1 MGSPIVPNPDTGPP
15 TQLTSAQV
23 AALTGSISASSSI
36 LGYTDNSVHSIN
48 ALVELV
54 YVRIGNE
61 VMAQSLSKLEGAISA
76 TKQALD
82 ALSTVQGLQNMISV
96 KSKSAI
102 PFTFSA
108 ANQTV
113 TYTKVS
119 ILGTT
124 SSLTFIPAGVTT
136 TTILTFPFS
145 ETVGT
150 PALVTDTILTLTATT
165 VATIVVNNN
174 ASNYMSAYNLVA
186 SAYYKPIDPFFSISV
201 PPANATDPVP
211 SAVAITATTSAQLT
225 GAQLTAFNW
234 YKGQLLSSR
243 GILSGLISAL
253 GPLTPTLP
261 NGNQDPTTLLA
272 KLKIVYQ
279 NMPSTNTSFSGF
291 KNWVLDGYATH
302 NSTSV
307 ANQGLIQQQITNAI
321 VAGESLN
328 SSQNA
333 SVRRYMF
340 IFEQYYQS
348 ATSIISALNQSM
360 LNIARKVSGGNT

>member
-1 MGSPIVPNPDTGPP
+1 MGSPIVPNPEIGNP
-15 TQLTSAQV
+15 TQLTPEQI
-23 AALTGSISASSSI
+23 AALTGYLTASSSI

-61 VMAQSLSKLEGAISA
+61 IMAQSLSKLEGAISA
-76 TKQALD
+76 TKQALE
-82 ALSTVQGLQNMISV
+82 ALSVIQGLQNMISV

-113 TYTKVS
+113 TFTR
-119 ILGTT
+119 
-124 SSLTFIPAGVTT
+124 AVTT
-136 TTILTFPFS
+136 GTLTNVATTIGT
-145 ETVGT
+145 TVGT
-150 PALVTDTILTLTATT
+150 TPMTTNTITTLPLTATSL
-165 VATIVVNNN
+165 ASLVVNNN
-174 ASNYMSAYNLVA
+174 AGSYMSGYYVVA
-186 SAYYKPIDPFFSISV
+186 SAYYKPIDPFFSVSM
-201 PPANATDPVP
+201 PPPTAGAVAP
-211 SAVAITATTSAQLT
+211 SAVALNVTTSAQMN
-225 GAQLTAFNW
+225 ASQAAAYAW
-234 YKGQLLSSR
+234 YKGQLGSSR

-253 GPLTPTLP
+253 GPLTPPLP
-261 NGNQDPTTLLA
+261 NGSQDPTTLLA
-272 KLKIVYQ
+272 KLKIVYSHI
-279 NMPSTNTSFSGF
+279 PSAGTSFSGF
-291 KNWVLDGYATH
+291 KNWILDGYATH
-302 NSTSV
+302 GSTSV
-307 ANQGLIQQQITNAI
+307 ANQGLLQQEITNAI

-360 LNIARKVSGGNT
+360 LNIARKVSGG